1 VLASRARAEET
12 VRSRQRVTTITA
24 CGIEAAQTWRQRW
37 YMPILFMALMALGVF
52 VVMGL
57 MLFYAAYA
65 EGHERKRELQ
75 AAAKN
80 ADHKIATIHV

>member
-1 VLASRARAEET
+1 M
-12 VRSRQRVTTITA
+12 TITA
-24 CGIEAAQTWRQRW
+24 CGYNPAQTWRQRW

-65 EGHERKRELQ
+65 EGHERKLEQ
-75 AAAKN
+75 KVVSKN
-80 ADHKIATIHV
+80 VDQQHKIAATRA

>member
-1 VLASRARAEET
+1 M
-12 VRSRQRVTTITA
+12 TITA
-24 CGIEAAQTWRQRW
+24 CGTEAAQTWRQRW

-65 EGHERKRELQ
+65 EGHERKVEQ
-75 AAAKN
+75 KAAAKD
-80 ADHKIATIHV
+80 ADHKIATIHA